1 MSQGSKKP
9 RYIMG
14 PPELVVS
21 ESSGESS
28 RLEDIAVLV
37 QSNVGIFD
45 SYRSILAESN
55 CLGLSFSFLLLGIY
69 LICFLKVKKYIFLD
83 AYLVGPVISR
93 SSKNLMNIFFVIS
106 SFMVISKSIKQKE
119 SKWRSKN
126 FKNWNSINNS
136 KSSYQTLS
144 KFIKKLVKSIGR
156 IIKMGDNL

>member
-37 QSNVGIFD
+37 QSNVGIF
-45 SYRSILAESN
+45 AESN